1 MTNDFRL
8 IDGVLTIAPGTRY
21 IKSQQF
27 SENPHIRRLII
38 PEGVGF
44 LEDEAFAECENLREV
59 ILPEGLI
66 NISVAAFA
74 SCVSLQSINIPS
86 TVRSIEDG
94 AFLFCA
100 SLQSVELPEGLEQ
113 IADLAFQGSGLESVV
128 VPASVRRIGE
138 EAFFECERLR
148 HADVLGEH
156 TRICL
161 NAFGGNDNLISGY
174 IAPGYPDENSG
185 PAELLYALLWCS
197 CPERHKTETGLR
209 AETFIRA
216 QEDLIM
222 EWVLKT
228 NNVPAMTG
236 LSRRKLLSADCIERS
251 LRETLRSGQTE
262 LSALLLR
269 SGSAGAAF
277 EEEFEL

>member
-1 MTNDFRL
+1 MTNDFQL

-27 SENPHIRRLII
+27 SENPDIRKII
-38 PEGVGF
+38 VPDGVGF
-44 LEDEAFAECENLREV
+44 LEDEAFAECENLEEV

-74 SCVSLQSINIPS
+74 SCVSLRKINIPS
-86 TVRSIEDG
+86 TVKSIEDG
-94 AFLFCA
+94 AFLFCT
-100 SLQSVELPEGLEQ
+100 SLQSIEFPEALEQ
-113 IADLAFQGSGLESVV
+113 IADLSFQESGLERVSI
-128 VPASVRRIGE
+128 PASVRRIGE
-138 EAFFECERLR
+138 EAFFECEGLR
-148 HADVLGEH
+148 HVDVLGED
-156 TRICL
+156 TVICA

-174 IAPGYPDENSG
+174 IAPGYPEENSG

-197 CPERHKTETGLR
+197 CPDRHKIETSRR
-209 AETFIRA
+209 AERFIRS
-216 QEDLIM
+216 QESLIM

-228 NNVPAMTG
+228 DNVPAMTG
-236 LSRRKLLSADCIERS
+236 LAQRALLSADCVERS

-262 LSALLLR
+262 LSALLLKLR
-269 SGSAGAAF
+269 SVSTAS